1 MGPPH
6 WICTDNSVSLII
18 YKRKGSSKTRVLIL
32 FLWSLELPIYGNFF
46 FEQRHVGIFPTE
58 TQHRPE
64 LSIMENCQVVERLS
78 VKYPI
83 KLYIFSCI
91 CYVTFLWWFWVIF
104 FPRHAHKSTVMQIRW
119 NQNGNWLLTASR
131 DHLLK
136 LFDIRMMKEMQT
148 FRGHKREATGRNN
161 VTFEILHFM
170 FFKAFLWDIG
180 PV

>member
-1 MGPPH
+1 MLCNFP
-6 WICTDNSVSLII
+6 LM
-18 YKRKGSSKTRVLIL
+18 IL
-32 FLWSLELPIYGNFF
+32 GN
-46 FEQRHVGIFPTE
+46 
-58 TQHRPE
+58 
-64 LSIMENCQVVERLS
+64 
-78 VKYPI
+78 
-83 KLYIFSCI
+83 
-91 CYVTFLWWFWVIF
+91 F

-161 VTFEILHFM
+161 VTFEIIHFM